1 VSGIER
7 LDRFG
12 IWHAIGCPATSVDIR
27 PSLVRP
33 DLPYARCLD
42 CQSLS
47 MLPDD
52 EEVETS

>member
-1 VSGIER
+1 MSGIER

-27 PSLVRP
+27 PSLVQP